1 MAVTG
6 TQTRTLEPSVQ
17 GEARTCEQQAC
28 LGSASPGFEPR
39 VAYGPRVLLMKRA
52 AAAACWP
59 QVTTASTAFLGGATS
74 DHGAVLQDVKVDNS
88 VRVSRSEA

>member
-1 MAVTG
+1 
-6 TQTRTLEPSVQ
+6 
-17 GEARTCEQQAC
+17 
-28 LGSASPGFEPR
+28 
-39 VAYGPRVLLMKRA
+39 MKRA